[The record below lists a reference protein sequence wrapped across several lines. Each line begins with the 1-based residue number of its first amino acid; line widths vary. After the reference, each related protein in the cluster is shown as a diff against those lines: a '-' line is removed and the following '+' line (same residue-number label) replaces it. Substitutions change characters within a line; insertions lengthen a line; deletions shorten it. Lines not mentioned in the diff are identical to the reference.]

1 MQDRLCS
8 MRFASFTHLHVHSDF
23 SLLGAAATVSSLID
37 KAALLQQPAIALT
50 DYANLFGAVE
60 FYSAAVKKG
69 LKPVMGLEVNLC
81 PNYQVK
87 KNEGGRRQPNYP
99 SLVLLARTNHGW
111 ENLLK
116 LVSISWLEGFYYK
129 PRVDHALLKEYSEG
143 LIALSSGWNGEIEQ
157 LLRKGNEPAAY
168 SVAQEYMSIF
178 AQDCFFIE
186 LQRTG
191 IQGQDL
197 LNQQLI
203 DIAHELHIPLVAS
216 NDVHFLA
223 RDDFEAYQAM
233 QALQQNRT
241 MNDEFHGHVNAECY
255 LKSYEEMQVLFADIP
270 EAIENSMHIACRCN
284 VDMQFGQYQLPHFE
298 VPGDTDLQTHM
309 RILSHERL
317 TAYWPRIMQQ
327 RPDAV
332 RQDYMARLDFEL
344 DIICKMGFPGYFLIV
359 ADFIQ
364 WARDQDIPVGPGRGS
379 GAGSLVAF
387 VLGITDLD
395 PLYYNLLFERFLN
408 PERVSMPDFDIDF
421 CMDRRDEVIQYV
433 AKKYGQDHVAQI
445 ITYGSMKA
453 KAVVRD
459 VGRVLDIP
467 YADVDV
473 IAKLIPADMN
483 MTLDKALDVEPE
495 LSKIIEKDPRITR
508 LFEIAGK
515 LEGLHRHAGKHAA
528 GVVIGRTPLTNIAP
542 LYRDPREGSVMVQW
556 DMKSAEKV
564 GLVKFDFLGLKTLTV
579 IHKAEKLLHL
589 HGQSEEEKTF
599 NITQIPLDDE
609 ATYTLLKKG
618 LTGAVF
624 QLESSGMRDLLTR
637 LLPSRFEDVIALVA
651 LYRPGPLKSGMV
663 DDFIER
669 KHGRDEVSY
678 VLPQLKPILDETYGV
693 ILYQEQVMKIAQVLA
708 GYSLGQADMLR
719 RAMGKKK
726 PEEMAQ
732 QRSIFMAG
740 AADQH
745 IDANK
750 AEYIFDLMEKFAGYG
765 FNKSHSAAYALIAY
779 QTAYLKAHY
788 PLALMAASISCDMG
802 NTDKVVMLIQDCQQ
816 MGIEIL
822 PPSVQLSYWEFV
834 PEGKAIRYGLG
845 AIKGVGQAAIESLTA
860 ARQRGQM
867 FQSFSEML
875 ERVAEKTLNKR
886 VLEALI
892 KSGSCNGLI
901 PHQRVAI
908 ESLSSL
914 ISDARRRQGEESSHQ
929 MQLFSTA
936 AFETEREWPELE
948 AWNAGEVLQH
958 EKDVLGFYLTGHPL
972 EASLQHIEGLANTD
986 LASLTQCNDGQ
997 SIVFPATVKN
1007 VRVHHGNRGTMAF
1020 VRIEDLHGE
1029 ADLVCF
1035 SKMYQKNIDLLNSE
1049 DLLLISAQV
1058 DLSRDEPSLLARHMV
1073 RLDDILPQ
1081 LVNRLILSTTEFAW
1095 EDKRLEKVN
1104 DIVASSPGES
1114 ALALHVR
1121 LGNGCLVEMQTSRTL
1136 TWNDTVTRAL
1146 EELFGHDVLRVIC
1159 HIWQPEEIKRDTT

>member
-1 MQDRLCS
+1 
-8 MRFASFTHLHVHSDF
+8 MRFSSFTHLHVHSDF
-23 SLLGAAATVSSLID
+23 SLLGAAATVSGLVNQ
-37 KAALLQQPAIALT
+37 AATLQQPAIALS

-60 FYSAAVKKG
+60 FYSKAIQKG
-69 LKPVMGLEVNLC
+69 IKPIMGLEVNLC
-81 PNYQVK
+81 PDYQVK

-99 SLVLLARTNHGW
+99 SLVLLARTNRGW
-111 ENLLK
+111 QNLLK

-129 PRVDHALLKEYSEG
+129 PRIDHRLLKEHSDG

-168 SVAQEYMSIF
+168 NIAQTYLSIF
-178 AQDCFFIE
+178 SQDCFFIE

-191 IQGQDL
+191 AQGQDL

-203 DIAHELHIPLVAS
+203 DMAHELHIPLVAT
-216 NDVHFLA
+216 NDVHFLQ
-223 RDDFEAYQAM
+223 RDDFEPYLAM

-241 MNDEFHGHVNAECY
+241 MNDEFRGHVNAECY
-255 LKSYEEMQVLFADIP
+255 LKSFEEMKKLFADIP
-270 EAIENSMHIACRCN
+270 EAIENSMHIAYRCN
-284 VDMQFGQYQLPHFE
+284 VDIQFGQYQLPHFE
-298 VPGDTDLQTHM
+298 VPEGEDLQTHM
-309 RILSHERL
+309 RDLSHERL
-317 TAYWPRIMQQ
+317 TAYWPRIVRQ
-327 RPDAV
+327 RPEANRDT
-332 RQDYMARLDFEL
+332 YTKRLNFEL

-421 CMDRRDEVIQYV
+421 CMERRDEVIQYV
-433 AKKYGQDHVAQI
+433 SEKYGRDHVAQI

-467 YADVDV
+467 YGNVDT
-473 IAKLIPADMN
+473 IAKLIPSDLN
-483 MTLDKALDVEPE
+483 MTLDKALDIEPE
-495 LSKIIEKDPRITR
+495 LTKTIEKDPNIAK
-508 LFEIAGK
+508 LFDIASK

-528 GVVIGRTPLTNIAP
+528 GVVIGRTPLTDIAP

-564 GLVKFDFLGLKTLTV
+564 GLIKFDFLGLKTLTV

-589 HGQSEEEKTF
+589 YGTSDAEKNFDINFITLHDAATF
-599 NITQIPLDDE
+599 S
-609 ATYTLLKKG
+609 LLQKG

-669 KHGRDEVSY
+669 KHGRDEVTY
-678 VLPQLKPILDETYGV
+678 VLESLKPILDETYGV

-719 RAMGKKK
+719 RAMGKKN

-740 AADQH
+740 AADKK
-745 IDANK
+745 ISADK

-779 QTAYLKAHY
+779 QTAYLKAHH
-788 PLALMAASISCDMG
+788 PVALMAASISCDMG

-816 MGIEIL
+816 MGIKIL
-822 PPSVQLSYWEFV
+822 PPSVIDSSWEFI
-834 PEGKAIRYGLG
+834 PEGEAIRYGLG
-845 AIKGVGQAAIESLTA
+845 AIKGVGQAAIESLIK
-860 ARQRGQM
+860 ARKHGKP
-867 FQSFSEML
+867 FTSFADML

-892 KSGSCNGLI
+892 KAGSCHTLI
-901 PHQRVAI
+901 PHPRVAI
-908 ESLSSL
+908 ESLPTL
-914 ISDARRRQGEESSHQ
+914 ISDARRRQGEQASHQ
-929 MQLFSTA
+929 MQLFATA
-936 AFETEREWPELE
+936 DFESEREWPDIEP
-948 AWNAGEVLQH
+948 WHAGEVLQH
-958 EKDVLGFYLTGHPL
+958 EKEVLGFYLTGHPL
-972 EASLQHIEGLANTD
+972 ESSLKHIQGLSNTNLAN
-986 LASLTQCNDGQ
+986 LKQCQDGQ
-997 SIVFPATVKN
+997 SIVFPATVKQL
-1007 VRVHHGNRGTMAF
+1007 RIHHGGRGTMAF
-1020 VRIEDLHGE
+1020 ARVEDLHGE

-1035 SKMYQKNIDLLNSE
+1035 SKLYQQHTELLNSE
-1049 DLLLISAQV
+1049 NLLLVAAQV
-1058 DLSRDEPSLLARHMV
+1058 DLSREEPSLLAR
-1073 RLDDILPQ
+1073 RIILLDEILPH
-1081 LVNRLILSTTEFAW
+1081 LVDRVVLESNELAW
-1095 EDKRLEKVN
+1095 DQQRLESIEHILTK
-1104 DIVASSPGES
+1104 SPGKSRLE
-1114 ALALHVR
+1114 LNIR
-1121 LGNGCLVEMQTSRTL
+1121 LGNGCTVAIQTSRTL
-1136 TWNDTVTRAL
+1136 TWNDSVTREL
-1146 EELFGHDVLRVIC
+1146 ETLFGHDVLRVVC
-1159 HIWQPEEIKRDTT
+1159 HIWQPEEAKRDTT